1 MILPIWVMS
10 LHVEAPFVKNFTF
23 FIFGFFPEPSY
34 DMRDAKNHIP
44 GSPNSMVAITTR
56 LKYKFDEIS

>member
-1 MILPIWVMS
+1 MPNWVMS
-10 LHVEAPFVKNFTF
+10 LHAEAPFVKNLIF

-44 GSPNSMVAITTR
+44 GIPNSMVAIITS
-56 LKYKFDEIS
+56 LKDRFEEIS

>member
-1 MILPIWVMS
+1 MPNWVMS
-10 LHVEAPFVKNFTF
+10 LHAEAPFVKNFTF

-44 GSPNSMVAITTR
+44 GIPNAMVAITTS
-56 LKYKFDEIS
+56 LKDKFDEIS